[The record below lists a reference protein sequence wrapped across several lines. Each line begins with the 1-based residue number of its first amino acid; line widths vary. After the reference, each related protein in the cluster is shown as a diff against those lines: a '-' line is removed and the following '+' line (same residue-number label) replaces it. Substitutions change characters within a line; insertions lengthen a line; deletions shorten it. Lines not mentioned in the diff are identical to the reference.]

1 MPCCLSLP
9 QNLPLS
15 KIPKKLMRARGRL
28 IKIQTNNPNV
38 TLFMDHKDD
47 IYC

>member
-15 KIPKKLMRARGRL
+15 KIPKKLMHGRL